1 MSKRLFVGGLPYTI
15 TSAQLGEMFAQ
26 FGTVV
31 SADVITDKY
40 SGRSKGFG
48 FVEME
53 KDEEADASIEKL
65 NETELEGRKIAVNV
79 ARPREERAPGGFGG
93 GGRRDFDDRRGPRR
107 DSRGGGGGRRRSY

>member
-1 MSKRLFVGGLPYTI
+1 MSKRLFIGGLPFSVTN
-15 TSAQLGEMFAQ
+15 SQLEEMFSQ
-26 FGTVV
+26 FGKVV

-53 KDEEADASIEKL
+53 NEEEADEAIAKL

-79 ARPREERAPGGFGG
+79 ARPREERP
-93 GGRRDFDDRRGPRR
+93 RFDDRRGGPRR
-107 DSRGGGGGRRRSY
+107 DNRRPRGDR